1 MSALQAFLNSNNTSE
16 AKLIEDLTL
25 MTALPP
31 TPATDATITE
41 RLQSW
46 TQYWPPSRIGKDTYH
61 RSMLPSLGE
70 HRRPPIAAAQTK
82 AGPKAPFTY
91 ADIPAL
97 IEAINDQSV
106 CRWIDAY
113 RPRQVGDNALRAL
126 AGLCYGD
133 PRLLV
138 QRNPNEP
145 WNQEARQA
153 TAQALAVWWRNG
165 PSELTPE
172 ELPVFI
178 RQQMLDKVPISD
190 LAMAPL

>member
-1 MSALQAFLNSNNTSE
+1 
-16 AKLIEDLTL
+16 

-31 TPATDATITE
+31 TPAKDATITE

-46 TQYWPPSRIGKDTYH
+46 TQYWPPVASEKTHIVEVCCLLSASIADRPCHCTDPSRT
-61 RSMLPSLGE
+61 
-70 HRRPPIAAAQTK
+70 Q
-82 AGPKAPFTY
+82 APFTY

-113 RPRQVGDNALRAL
+113 RPV
-126 AGLCYGD
+126 
-133 PRLLV
+133 RLV
-138 QRNPNEP
+138 ITRCVPSPASVMVTRDYSFSAIQMNHGTR
-145 WNQEARQA
+145 ARQA
-153 TAQALAVWWRNG
+153 TAQALAVWWRSG

-178 RQQMLDKVPISD
+178 RQQMLVKY
-190 LAMAPL
+190 PLVTL